1 MLNLRMKYVLNITLF
16 FSLLSLLSACSG
28 NSESGFN
35 QGIWRA
41 TLKTNSGSEI
51 PFNFEVIDSAGQK
64 FLDIINGKER
74 FRVNE
79 ISTLAD
85 SVIIQM
91 PLFDSEIRASLKN
104 ETLTGRWIKH
114 YADSDEVLQFHAKSK
129 DDWRFFKANPESKTN
144 VSGRWSV
151 TFNTPNIKDS
161 YASVAEF
168 TQENG
173 RVLGTFL
180 TATGDYRFLEGT
192 VSDGNLYLS
201 CFDGSHAY
209 LFTGKLLN
217 DSTIVDGKFFYGY
230 AGVETWSGKKDDA
243 AMLPD
248 AYSLTNLKSDSNKID
263 FSFPGLDGKK
273 VSLSDA
279 KFKNKIVL
287 VQFFGSW
294 CPNCMDETAYLT
306 GFHKNYQSKGVE
318 IVGLAYER
326 SKDFE
331 RSKKNVSRL
340 RDRFS
345 VPYDLLITGYTND
358 KEEVS
363 KSLPML
369 EKFIAFPT
377 LMIIDKSGK
386 IRKIHTGF
394 SGPGTGVHYTDFVKE
409 FEKTIDNLLTE
420 K

>member
-1 MLNLRMKYVLNITLF
+1 MKYVLNITLF
-16 FSLLSLLSACSG
+16 VALLSLFSSCS
-28 NSESGFN
+28 NTPDNGFDE
-35 QGIWRA
+35 GIWRA
-41 TLKTNSGSEI
+41 TLKTSSGAEI
-51 PFNFEVIDSAGQK
+51 PFNFEVIDSADQK

-74 FRVNE
+74 FRVNQ
-79 ISTLAD
+79 ISAMAD
-85 SVIIQM
+85 SLIIQM
-91 PLFDSEIRASLKN
+91 PLFDSEIRAVLKN
-104 ETLTGRWIKH
+104 KTLSGRWIKH
-114 YADSDEVLQFHAKSK
+114 YADSDEVLQFHAKSN
-129 DDWRFFKANPESKTN
+129 DDWRFFKVNPESKSN

-151 TFNTPNIKDS
+151 TFNTLNNKDS
-161 YASVAEF
+161 YASVGEF

-217 DSTIVDGKFFYGY
+217 DSTIVDGKFYSGF
-230 AGVETWSGKKDDA
+230 AAIETWTGKKDDSA
-243 AMLPD
+243 ILPD
-248 AYSLTNLKSDSNKID
+248 AYSLTNLKSGYDKIN
-263 FSFPGLDGKK
+263 FSFPNLDGKK
-273 VSLSDA
+273 VSLSDE

-294 CPNCMDETAYLT
+294 CPNCMDETAYLSN
-306 GFHKNYQSKGVE
+306 FYKKYQSKGVE
-318 IVGLAYER
+318 VVGLAYER

-331 RSKKNVSRL
+331 RSKKNVARL

-345 VPYDLLITGYTND
+345 VPYDFLITGFTND

-369 EKFIAFPT
+369 EKFVAFPT

-394 SGPGTGVHYTDFVKE
+394 SGPGTGTHYTEFVKE
-409 FEKTIDNLLTE
+409 FEKTIDELLTE

>member
-1 MLNLRMKYVLNITLF
+1 MLNLTMKYVLNISLF
-16 FSLLSLLSACSG
+16 LTLLSLFSSCSSKS
-28 NSESGFN
+28 NSGFSE
-35 QGIWRA
+35 GIWRA
-41 TLKTNSGSEI
+41 TLKTGSGAEI
-51 PFNFEVIDSAGQK
+51 PFNFEVTDSANQK

-79 ISTLAD
+79 ISIKAD

-104 ETLTGRWIKH
+104 KTLSGRWIKH
-114 YADSDEVLQFHAKSK
+114 YADSDEVLQFNAKFN
-129 DDWRFFKANPESKTN
+129 DDWRFFKVNPETKSN
-144 VSGRWSV
+144 ISGRWSV
-151 TFNTPNIKDS
+151 TFNTEDKKNS
-161 YASVAEF
+161 YVAVGEF
-168 TQENG
+168 SQENG

-192 VSDGNLYLS
+192 VSDGHLYLS

-217 DSTIVDGKFFYGY
+217 DSTIVDGKFYSGLFYM
-230 AGVETWSGKKDDA
+230 ETWTGKKDDA
-243 AMLPD
+243 AILPD
-248 AYSLTNLKSDSNKID
+248 AYSLTDLKDGNDKIN
-263 FSFPGLDGKK
+263 FSFPGLDGKN
-273 VSLSDA
+273 VSLSDQ
-279 KFKNKIVL
+279 KFKDKIVL
-287 VQFFGSW
+287 IQFFGSW

-306 GFHKNYQSKGVE
+306 SFYKKYNAKGVE

-331 RSKKNVSRL
+331 RSKKNVTRL

-358 KEEVS
+358 KAEVS

-369 EKFIAFPT
+369 EKFMAFPT
-377 LMIIDKSGK
+377 LMIIDKRGK

-394 SGPGTGVHYTDFVKE
+394 SGPGTGTHYTEFVKE
-409 FEKTIDNLLTE
+409 FENTIDGLLAE

>member
-1 MLNLRMKYVLNITLF
+1 MKYVLNITLF
-16 FSLLSLLSACSG
+16 FALLSLFSSCS
-28 NSESGFN
+28 NTPDAGFDE
-35 QGIWRA
+35 GIWRA
-41 TLKTNSGSEI
+41 TLKTSSGAEI
-51 PFNFEVIDSAGQK
+51 PFNFEVIDSADQK

-74 FRVNE
+74 FRVNQ
-79 ISTLAD
+79 ISAMAD
-85 SVIIQM
+85 SLIIQM
-91 PLFDSEIRASLKN
+91 PLFDSEIRAVLKN
-104 ETLTGRWIKH
+104 KTLSGRWIKH
-114 YADSDEVLQFHAKSK
+114 YADSDEVLQFHAKSN
-129 DDWRFFKANPESKTN
+129 DDWRFFKVNPESKSN

-151 TFNTPNIKDS
+151 TFNTLNNKDS
-161 YASVAEF
+161 YASVGEF
-168 TQENG
+168 SQENG

-217 DSTIVDGKFFYGY
+217 DSTIVDGKFYSGY
-230 AGVETWSGKKDDA
+230 SSIETWTGKKDDRA
-243 AMLPD
+243 TLPD
-248 AYSLTNLKSDSNKID
+248 AYSLTNLKSGYDKIN
-263 FSFPGLDGKK
+263 FSFPNLDGKK
-273 VSLSDA
+273 VSLSDE

-294 CPNCMDETAYLT
+294 CPNCMDETAYLSS
-306 GFHKNYQSKGVE
+306 FYKKYQSKGVE

-331 RSKKNVSRL
+331 RSKKNVARL

-345 VPYDLLITGYTND
+345 VPYDFLITGYTND

-369 EKFIAFPT
+369 EKFVAFPT

-394 SGPGTGVHYTDFVKE
+394 SGPGTGTHYTEFVKE
-409 FEKTIDNLLTE
+409 FEKTIDDLLAE

>member
-1 MLNLRMKYVLNITLF
+1 MKYVLNITLF
-16 FSLLSLLSACSG
+16 LTLLSLFSSCSSKSDTG
-28 NSESGFN
+28 FSE
-35 QGIWRA
+35 GIWRA
-41 TLKTNSGSEI
+41 TLKTGSGAEI
-51 PFNFEVIDSAGQK
+51 PFNFEVTDSANQK
-64 FLDIINGKER
+64 FLDVINGKER

-79 ISTLAD
+79 ISITAD
-85 SVIIQM
+85 SVLIQM
-91 PLFDSEIRASLKN
+91 PLFDSEIRAVLKN
-104 ETLTGRWIKH
+104 KVLSGRWIKH
-114 YADSDEVLQFHAKSK
+114 YADSDEVLQFHAKFN
-129 DDWRFFKANPESKTN
+129 DDWRFFKVNPETKSDI
-144 VSGRWSV
+144 SGRWSV
-151 TFNTPNIKDS
+151 TFNTADKKNS
-161 YASVAEF
+161 YVAVGEF
-168 TQENG
+168 SQENG

-217 DSTIVDGKFFYGY
+217 DKTIVDGKFYSGFSYM
-230 AGVETWSGKKDDA
+230 ETWTGKKDDA
-243 AMLPD
+243 AILPD
-248 AYSLTNLKSDSNKID
+248 AYSLTNLKEGYDKID

-273 VSLSDA
+273 VSISDK

-306 GFHKNYQSKGVE
+306 SFYKEYQQKGVE
-318 IVGLAYER
+318 IIGLAYER

-331 RSKKNVSRL
+331 RSKKNVMRL

-345 VPYDLLITGYTND
+345 VPYDMLITGFTND
-358 KEEVS
+358 KVEVS
-363 KSLPML
+363 KSIPML
-369 EKFIAFPT
+369 DKFMAFPT
-377 LMIIDKSGK
+377 LMIIDKGGK

-394 SGPGTGVHYTDFVKE
+394 SGPGTGTYYTEFVKE
-409 FEKTIDNLLTE
+409 FENTIDGLLAE

>member
-1 MLNLRMKYVLNITLF
+1 MKYVLNITLF
-16 FSLLSLLSACSG
+16 FALLSLFSSCS
-28 NSESGFN
+28 NTPDTGFDE
-35 QGIWRA
+35 GIWRA
-41 TLKTNSGSEI
+41 TLKTSSGAEI
-51 PFNFEVIDSAGQK
+51 PFNFELIDSADQK

-74 FRVNE
+74 FRVNQ
-79 ISTLAD
+79 ISAMAD
-85 SVIIQM
+85 SLIIQM
-91 PLFDSEIRASLKN
+91 PLFDSEIRAVLKN
-104 ETLTGRWIKH
+104 KTLSGRWIKH
-114 YADSDEVLQFHAKSK
+114 YADSDEVLQFHAKSN
-129 DDWRFFKANPESKTN
+129 DDWRFFKVNPESKSN

-151 TFNTPNIKDS
+151 TFNTLNNKNS
-161 YASVAEF
+161 YASVGEF
-168 TQENG
+168 SQENG

-217 DSTIVDGKFFYGY
+217 DSTIVDGKFYSGY
-230 AGVETWSGKKDDA
+230 SAIETWTGKKDDSA
-243 AMLPD
+243 ILPD
-248 AYSLTNLKSDSNKID
+248 AYSLTNLKSGYDKIN
-263 FSFPGLDGKK
+263 FSFPNLDGKK
-273 VSLSDA
+273 VSLSDE

-294 CPNCMDETAYLT
+294 CPNCMDETAYLSS
-306 GFHKNYQSKGVE
+306 FYKKYQSKGVE

-331 RSKKNVSRL
+331 RSKKNVARL

-345 VPYDLLITGYTND
+345 VPYDFLITGYTND

-369 EKFIAFPT
+369 EKFVAFPT

-394 SGPGTGVHYTDFVKE
+394 SGPGTGTHYTEFVKE
-409 FEKTIDNLLTE
+409 FEKTIDDLLTE

>member
-1 MLNLRMKYVLNITLF
+1 MKYVLNITLLLT
-16 FSLLSLLSACSG
+16 LLSLFSSCSSKSDTG
-28 NSESGFN
+28 FSE
-35 QGIWRA
+35 GIWRA
-41 TLKTNSGSEI
+41 TLKTVSGAEI
-51 PFNFEVIDSAGQK
+51 PFNFEVTDSANQK

-79 ISTLAD
+79 ISIIAD
-85 SVIIQM
+85 SVLIQM
-91 PLFDSEIRASLKN
+91 PLFDSEIRAVLKN
-104 ETLTGRWIKH
+104 KVLSGQWIKH
-114 YADSDEVLQFHAKSK
+114 YADSDEVLQFNAKFN
-129 DDWRFFKANPESKTN
+129 DDWRFFKVNPETKSN
-144 VSGRWSV
+144 ISGRWSV
-151 TFNTPNIKDS
+151 TFNTADKKNS
-161 YASVAEF
+161 YVAVGEF
-168 TQENG
+168 SQENG

-209 LFTGKLLN
+209 LFTGKLMN
-217 DSTIVDGKFFYGY
+217 DSTIVDGKFYSGFSYM
-230 AGVETWSGKKDDA
+230 ETWTGKKDDA
-243 AMLPD
+243 AILPD
-248 AYSLTNLKSDSNKID
+248 AYSLTNLKEGYDKID

-273 VSLSDA
+273 VSISDK
-279 KFKNKIVL
+279 KFKDKIVL

-306 GFHKNYQSKGVE
+306 SFYKEYQPKGVE
-318 IVGLAYER
+318 IIGLAYEQ

-331 RSKKNVSRL
+331 RSKKNVMRL

-345 VPYDLLITGYTND
+345 VPYDMLITGFTVD
-358 KEEVS
+358 KVEVS

-369 EKFIAFPT
+369 DKFMAFPT
-377 LMIIDKSGK
+377 LMIIDKKGK

-394 SGPGTGVHYTDFVKE
+394 SGPGTGTHYTEFVKE
-409 FEKTIDNLLTE
+409 FENTIDGLLAE

>member
-1 MLNLRMKYVLNITLF
+1 MKYVLNITLF
-16 FSLLSLLSACSG
+16 SALLSFFSSCS
-28 NSESGFN
+28 NTSDAGFDE
-35 QGIWRA
+35 GIWRA
-41 TLKTNSGSEI
+41 TLKTNSGAEI
-51 PFNFEVIDSAGQK
+51 PFNFEVIDSADQK

-74 FRVNE
+74 FRVNQ
-79 ISTLAD
+79 ISAIAD

-91 PLFDSEIRASLKN
+91 PLFDSEIRAVLKN
-104 ETLTGRWIKH
+104 KTLSGRWIKH
-114 YADSDEVLQFHAKSK
+114 YADSDEVLQFHAKSN
-129 DDWRFFKANPESKTN
+129 DDWRFFKVNPESKSN

-151 TFNTPNIKDS
+151 TFNTLNNKDS
-161 YASVAEF
+161 YASVGEF
-168 TQENG
+168 SQENG

-217 DSTIVDGKFFYGY
+217 DSTIVDGKFYSGY
-230 AGVETWSGKKDDA
+230 SAIETWTGKKDDSA
-243 AMLPD
+243 ILPD
-248 AYSLTNLKSDSNKID
+248 AYSLTNLKSGYDKIN
-263 FSFPGLDGKK
+263 FSFPNLDGKK
-273 VSLSDA
+273 VSLSDE

-294 CPNCMDETAYLT
+294 CPNCMDETAYLSS
-306 GFHKNYQSKGVE
+306 FYKKYQSKGVE

-331 RSKKNVSRL
+331 RSKKNVARL

-345 VPYDLLITGYTND
+345 VPYDFLITGYTND

-369 EKFIAFPT
+369 EKFVAFPT

-394 SGPGTGVHYTDFVKE
+394 SGPGTGTHYTEFVKE
-409 FEKTIDNLLTE
+409 FEKTIDDLLTE